1 MVCFIISA
9 QFVSLSFLIFV
20 PVANATTRSAKD
32 VGAIDIRDQIVVPL
46 GDYNDIGEATMA
58 PCFIDKDGNPSEEQ
72 CWHIPWLAKYIGN
85 MYRYGVVIGSILAV
99 LMIMIGGVMYL
110 IGGLNPNMIKH
121 GKELI
126 TGAVTGLVLLLGSY
140 VLLNTINPN
149 LVNLQPIKVEVVKEA
164 IITDVKF
171 CNELPADK
179 YIVEGDSACGKK
191 MTYKARDTSVSD
203 RGECFGWV
211 CPGTKTCVPASPTD
225 SENFACR
232 NVLIWG
238 SISDPNDRYLDKI
251 WLYPIQGSKLGAMA
265 FYNPVDGKGQQT
277 YYIYQQN
284 LTDLQ
289 LKSLGKIQY
298 AVLKIELNDDS
309 GTVSMDDEY
318 YVGRDPKVPESSNV
332 YKGVWINPTC
342 SVCGAAHPAE
352 AGAEG
357 DKWVYD
363 TACGYFNVNRMLASG
378 MRIDI
383 DNKVFREDEPLRC
396 EIIDNLNP
404 SGAKLPI
411 GEPCGKDAE
420 CASDHCETQD
430 VPNPPGPDV
439 ELAKCTCSVDADC
452 GTGEM
457 CQTAW
462 GTFNQCRT
470 CKGIEQAAATD
481 AECCSNFRDSSGI
494 CKCKL
499 STDCPANTVCINT
512 GATGY
517 CKNAIPDGDLCTAD
531 EDCLSGDCHESS
543 WYGLGTKEKRCQCDP
558 SSEGTVEQSCGKGK
572 WCMEVQSNCGWNY
585 CTAPQHFVSPVP
597 SAYNPLNDPE
607 HTDEFGLC
615 DASKPERCVTSKC
628 IQQKVGDEFD
638 QCRTCSH

>member
-1 MVCFIISA
+1 MSKAVKIFIIMVCFIISA

-20 PVANATTRSAKD
+20 PAANATSRTTKDMSAT
-32 VGAIDIRDQIVVPL
+32 DIRDQLVVPL
-46 GDYNDIGEATMA
+46 GSYNDIGEATMSSCT
-58 PCFIDKDGNPSEEQ
+58 PGSEEQ

-99 LMIMIGGVMYL
+99 MMIMIGGIMYL

-149 LVNLQPIKVEVVKEA
+149 LVNLQPIKVEVIKEA

-179 YIVEGDSACGKK
+179 YIVEGDNACGKK
-191 MTYKARDTSVSD
+191 MTYKSRDTKVD
-203 RGECFGWV
+203 DKGECFGWV
-211 CPGTKTCVPASPTD
+211 CPDTKTCVPASPTD

-238 SISDPNDRYLDKI
+238 SISDPNDRYLDKV
-251 WLYPIQGSKLGAMA
+251 WLYPIQGSKLGAEV

-289 LKSLGKIQY
+289 LKALGKIQY

-332 YKGVWINPTC
+332 YTGAWINPTC

-383 DNKVFREDEPLRC
+383 DNKLFREDAPLDC
-396 EIIDNLNP
+396 ATIEKLNP
-404 SGAKLPI
+404 GGAKLPI

-420 CASDHCETQD
+420 CASDHCETQGA
-430 VPNPPGPDV
+430 VQ
-439 ELAKCTCSVDADC
+439 KCTCKVDADC
-452 GTGEM
+452 PSGST
-457 CQTAW
+457 CHTAW
-462 GTFNQCRT
+462 NTFNSCQSCT
-470 CKGIEQAAATD
+470 IVGAACTSAD
-481 AECCSNFRDSSGI
+481 QCCSGTCSDSTHVCTCDETS
-494 CKCKL
+494 
-499 STDCPANTVCINT
+499 DCQ
-512 GATGY
+512 
-517 CKNAIPDGDLCTAD
+517 AD
-531 EDCLSGDCHESS
+531 EICFNAGRQFF
-543 WYGLGTKEKRCQCDP
+543 YGQ
-558 SSEGTVEQSCGKGK
+558 
-572 WCMEVQSNCGWNY
+572 
-585 CTAPQHFVSPVP
+585 
-597 SAYNPLNDPE
+597 
-607 HTDEFGLC
+607 
-615 DASKPERCVTSKC
+615 
-628 IQQKVGDEFD
+628 
-638 QCRTCSH
+638 